1 MIRQT
6 PLSHKRGVQPAPSGN
21 GYTTYT
27 TTTGVAI
34 DIEQLTEKVY
44 QLMQADIRLAQ
55 QRGHSPQ
62 RRKRM

>member
-6 PLSHKRGVQPAPSGN
+6 PLSHKRGIPPSGN